1 MILSCRHCLGAIA
14 AALLGLVNVA
24 GAQDDAA
31 ATDVAQA
38 NNPLLQAKAFNL
50 HDYYIGDLTDMDEDA
65 NQFWMRFA
73 MPFSIGDTKWL
84 MRASLLA
91 VNTVPAPPEL
101 EHETGLGDFNVFA
114 AYQMDVG
121 IPGISFGFGPLLNI
135 PTASEDATGS
145 GKWSAGIANVLFN
158 AQSKRFQYGYLLTW
172 QASFAGDDDRD
183 DVNVAAFQPILIYQ
197 LGGGTYL
204 RSTPIMTYDFES
216 DGYSV
221 PLGLGIGQVFKTRKG
236 IQQPVHRA
244 AVVGCGAMARAGPS
258 GRSSSGS
265 T

>member
-38 NNPLLQAKAFNL
+38 NNPLLRAKAFNL

-73 MPFSIGDTKWL
+73 MPFSIGDTQWL

-121 IPGISFGFGPLLNI
+121 IPESVSASDRCSIFPRQAKTPRAAASGP
-135 PTASEDATGS
+135 
-145 GKWSAGIANVLFN
+145 
-158 AQSKRFQYGYLLTW
+158 
-172 QASFAGDDDRD
+172 QASPTCCSA
-183 DVNVAAFQPILIYQ
+183 
-197 LGGGTYL
+197 
-204 RSTPIMTYDFES
+204 RS
-216 DGYSV
+216 
-221 PLGLGIGQVFKTRKG
+221 R
-236 IQQPVHRA
+236 R
-244 AVVGCGAMARAGPS
+244 
-258 GRSSSGS
+258 RSS
-265 T
+265 TVTC